1 MADKNPEGLFR
12 RLTLL
17 FRSGPVI
24 KRRSQRILIKVREGH
39 LLLNSLEK
47 IRAMSIVQQ

>member
-1 MADKNPEGLFR
+1 MADKSEGLFR

-24 KRRSQRILIKVREGH
+24 KRRVRDFDQGDITSSAFEMF
-39 LLLNSLEK
+39 
-47 IRAMSIVQQ
+47 R